1 MGLYFCKHR
10 YFCKP
15 PPPPPPHY
23 TKKPDPIDPEKAAQV
38 RNFYFSKKVTSSLNI
53 SSNDTINFEKKTHKR
68 SKSSSKIS
76 KNSNS
81 SLRGAGSHVDDISEQ
96 RDAAQ
101 RVLERK
107 RTTQISP
114 EPFQSE
120 STLLS
125 SVIQD
130 ITPTVITPSSPTHYS
145 FPTFLFDNQIEASA
159 PPLLPSTLILPS
171 APLPDDYVS
180 SGENDIVTS
189 AFIPP
194 PLLLPESSVF
204 APVGWS
210 PSRLKPEF
218 STESVYDASGTG
230 AATRRRAEEAEIHAE
245 ASKREERE
253 AKREALVLRLELI
266 EAQAALAKVKKESV
280 ITSEATLCVVCLD
293 AIKNIA
299 FVPCGHSVCNVCDES
314 LQSRSKTCVCPICRQ
329 DITSRL
335 KLF

>member
-1 MGLYFCKHR
+1 MGLCFCKPQ
-10 YFCKP
+10 P

-38 RNFYFSKKVTSSLNI
+38 RNFYFSKKVTSSIL
-53 SSNDTINFEKKTHKR
+53 SSNDTINLEKKIHKR

-76 KNSNS
+76 KNTN
-81 SLRGAGSHVDDISEQ
+81 SLRGAGSRVDDISEQ

-159 PPLLPSTLILPS
+159 PPLLPSALILPS
-171 APLPDDYVS
+171 APPPDDSLSS
-180 SGENDIVTS
+180 SGNDIVTS
-189 AFIPP
+189 SPFIPP

-230 AATRRRAEEAEIHAE
+230 AATRRRAEEAEILAE

-266 EAQAALAKVKKESV
+266 EAQAALAKV
-280 ITSEATLCVVCLD
+280 
-293 AIKNIA
+293 
-299 FVPCGHSVCNVCDES
+299 
-314 LQSRSKTCVCPICRQ
+314 
-329 DITSRL
+329 
-335 KLF
+335 LFRTRRHR

>member
-1 MGLYFCKHR
+1 MGSYFCKL
-10 YFCKP
+10 FQPPPP

-23 TKKPDPIDPEKAAQV
+23 TKKPDPIDPDKAAQV
-38 RNFYFSKKVTSSLNI
+38 RNFYFSKKVTSST
-53 SSNDTINFEKKTHKR
+53 NDTIDLEKKKIHKR
-68 SKSSSKIS
+68 SKSTSKIS

-81 SLRGAGSHVDDISEQ
+81 LRGAGSRVDDLSEQ

-101 RVLERK
+101 RVFERK
-107 RTTQISP
+107 RTATQISP

-130 ITPTVITPSSPTHYS
+130 VTPTVITPSSPTHYS

-159 PPLLPSTLILPS
+159 PPQLRSTLILPS
-171 APLPDDYVS
+171 APPPDSIS
-180 SGENDIVTS
+180 SSEENDIVTS
-189 AFIPP
+189 TPFIPP

-210 PSRLKPEF
+210 PSRIKPPEF
-218 STESVYDASGTG
+218 SESVVYDGSGTG
-230 AATRRRAEEAEIHAE
+230 ASTRRRAEDAEILAE
-245 ASKREERE
+245 ASKREERQ

-280 ITSEATLCVVCLD
+280 VTSEATLCVVCLD
-293 AIKNIA
+293 ATKNIA
-299 FVPCGHSVCNVCDES
+299 FVPCGHSVCNVCDAS
-314 LQSRSKTCVCPICRQ
+314 LQSRSKTCFCPLCRQ
-329 DITSRL
+329 EITSRL